1 MDRIS
6 RRRALIL
13 LGIFLVIICLYAGR
27 LYKLQIIETDGNTDN
42 TTTYTTITRVKAARG
57 DILDRNGN
65 ILVGNRASYDLVF
78 NHYVITSSDNTNES
92 LIKLIRMC
100 RDLGVETHDH
110 LPITLNRPYIYRLDE
125 FTTAWHNYFQKYLL
139 EREIDSDITAPLLM
153 ERFREHYK
161 IPDDWSDEDAR
172 AVIGLRYEFDLR
184 GVVNLSN
191 YILAEDLSDE
201 NLSAILELNIPG
213 LMVEASTKREYY
225 TDYAAHILGT
235 MGAMSDKQ
243 WAAINAAYEE
253 GTGKQYYM
261 DAQIGQSGFES
272 AFESYL
278 SGVDG
283 SRIDVVSKDGTMI
296 SSEYKK
302 GYEPQAGNNV
312 ETTIDI
318 NLQMVA
324 EDSLHEIIEYLK
336 DPESEPTDSL
346 GEDVEGASVVV
357 MAVKTGEVLACASYP
372 TYSLRDYNAKYDEII
387 AQDFDPLFNRPLL
400 GTYYPGSTYK
410 MTTLVAAMNAGLYT
424 AGEEIVDQGVFVKD
438 GWEGFNPK
446 CLVYSAYGYTHGSI
460 DAHKALEVSCNYFF
474 YELGYR
480 MVELNTTGYSSVD
493 RGLQILDST
502 AQALGFGELTG
513 VELGE
518 AKGYRANKESKAAT
532 HKGLEATFFKG
543 DLVQACIG
551 QSTTMVTPM
560 QMCVYASTLANE
572 GTRMKATFLNRVVSS
587 DYRTL
592 VLENQPKIANIME
605 LSAETVATYKQ
616 GMKQVITG
624 SLGTARKTMRGLPV
638 EVCAKTGTAQTG
650 RQGSDDGYFVCFAPA
665 DDPVIAIAVHGEKA
679 AHGATLGRVA
689 KSIIEYYFSNDDK
702 ISDVVIYENKIG

>member
-13 LGIFLVIICLYAGR
+13 LATFLVIVCLYAVR
-27 LYKLQIIETDGNTDN
+27 LYTLQIIETDGNTDN

-78 NHYVITSSDNTNES
+78 NHYVITSSSNTNES
-92 LIKLIRMC
+92 LIKLIQMC
-100 RDLGVETHDH
+100 RDLGVDTQDH
-110 LPITLNRPYIYRLDE
+110 LPITLDRPYAYRLNE

-139 EREIDSDITAPLLM
+139 ERDIDSDITAPLLM
-153 ERFREHYK
+153 ERFRSYYK
-161 IPDDWSDEDAR
+161 IPDEWSDEDAR

-191 YILAEDLSDE
+191 YVLAEDLSDE

-213 LMVEASTKREYY
+213 LMVEASTVREYY

-235 MGAMSDKQ
+235 MGAMTDKQ
-243 WAAINAAYEE
+243 WAAIKAAYEE

-272 AFESYL
+272 AFEEYL
-278 SGVDG
+278 AGVDG
-283 SRIDVVSKDGTMI
+283 SRIDVVSRDGTMI
-296 SSEYKK
+296 SSEYKE

-318 NLQMVA
+318 NLQQVA

-336 DPESEPTDSL
+336 DPESDPTTDD

-372 TYSLRDYNAKYDEII
+372 TYSLRTYNEKYNEII
-387 AQDFDPLFNRPLL
+387 QQDFDPLFNRPLL

-410 MTTLVAAMNAGLYT
+410 MTTLVAAMNAGLYE
-424 AGEEIVDQGVFVKD
+424 AGEEIVDEGIFIKE
-438 GWEGFNPK
+438 GWEGFTPK
-446 CLVYSAYGYTHGSI
+446 CLVYSAYGITHGSI

-480 MVELNTTGYSSVD
+480 MVEKNTTGYSSLD
-493 RGLQILDST
+493 RGLNILDST
-502 AQALGFGELTG
+502 AQALGFGEYTG

-551 QSTTMVTPM
+551 QSTTMVTPL

-592 VLENQPKIANIME
+592 VLENQPKVANIME
-605 LSAETVATYKQ
+605 LSAQTVATYKQ

-624 SLGTARKTMRGLPV
+624 SMGTARNTMRGTPV
-638 EVCAKTGTAQTG
+638 EVCGKTGTSQTG
-650 RQGSDDGYFVCFAPA
+650 RLGSDDGYFVCFAPA

-689 KSIIEYYFSNDDK
+689 KAIIEYYFATDDK
-702 ISDVVIYENKIG
+702 VSDVVVLENKIG